1 MWVRK
6 SRGFKNKSSYMW
18 CFIIKTVLENF
29 AMFTG
34 KYLFLESLFKKV
46 ADLAFRPATLVK
58 RDSNTGVLL

>member
-1 MWVRK
+1 
-6 SRGFKNKSSYMW
+6 MW
-18 CFIIKTVLENF
+18 CSIIKTVLENF